1 MCRSQKNQELSCSCF
16 TVGGCLEEYEAIVR
30 EPPIFKSAAYLFPSK
45 NQFGFITPRSHK
57 VATCRQEKRIRWMKH
72 FDVKA
77 AYIILFFLY
86 KTVLNLM
93 GWKSRNKIYVDF

>member
-57 VATCRQEKRIRWMKH
+57 VATG
-72 FDVKA
+72 
-77 AYIILFFLY
+77 
-86 KTVLNLM
+86 KTYQMDEAL
-93 GWKSRNKIYVDF
+93 